1 MPKSTQVALGV
12 ILLVCVALVASA
24 SNAETPH
31 RVSAKT
37 VERDC
42 EPFPAQCGTE
52 VDWSAGVGYAV
63 ALEAAELEAF
73 LVSIAPKVSS
83 GGGGGSSGCARKEP
97 LYSEGD
103 RLSGPIPSHIINR
116 ESGGDYHAVNC
127 SSTASGKYQV
137 LDSTWNNFGNYARAV
152 DAPPAIQDEWARQ
165 AREAAGCRPWGGGC

>member
-12 ILLVCVALVASA
+12 ILVVCVALVASA
-24 SNAETPH
+24 SNAEAPH

-37 VERDC
+37 VERGC
-42 EPFPAQCGTE
+42 EPFPAPCGTE
-52 VDWSAGVGYAV
+52 VDWSAGVGYSV
-63 ALEAAELEAF
+63 ALEAAQLEAF
-73 LVSIAPKVSS
+73 LASIAPKVSS

-137 LDSTWNNFGNYARAV
+137 LDSTWSNFGGYSRAV
-152 DAPPAIQDEWARQ
+152 DAPPEIQDEWARQ

>member
-12 ILLVCVALVASA
+12 ILVVCVALVASA
-24 SNAETPH
+24 SNAEAPH
-31 RVSAKT
+31 RVFAKT
-37 VERDC
+37 VESGC
-42 EPFPAQCGTE
+42 KPFPAPCGTE

-73 LVSIAPKVSS
+73 LASIAPKASS
-83 GGGGGSSGCARKEP
+83 GGGSSGCARKEP

-137 LDSTWNNFGNYARAV
+137 LDSTWAGFGGYARAV
-152 DAPPAIQDEWARQ
+152 DAPPEIQNEWARQ
-165 AREAAGCRPWGGGC
+165 AREAAGCRPWGESC

>member
-1 MPKSTQVALGV
+1 MSSFPQRPPRLLLLFVAV
-12 ILLVCVALVASA
+12 CLVLSACARTGHHSPAKALRSGC
-24 SNAETPH
+24 ETY
-31 RVSAKT
+31 
-37 VERDC
+37 
-42 EPFPAQCGTE
+42 PAPCGAE
-52 VDWSAGVGYAV
+52 VDWSAGIGYAV

-73 LVSIAPKVSS
+73 FASIAPKMSS

-137 LDSTWNNFGNYARAV
+137 LDSTWAGFGGYARAV
-152 DAPPAIQDEWARQ
+152 DAPPEVQDEWARQ